1 MRADEII
8 VVDVGN
14 TNTGLGVFSGLR
26 RMLRIDVPTHSI
38 TLAKA
43 LVVLRKMADGRSIRG
58 AVYASVVPKKNAVW
72 LQALRRL
79 RPGLRI
85 LVVGP
90 ETKLGVPVTYPK
102 PHTIGADRL
111 ANSCAAAYRWGAPVI
126 VADFGTAVTFDVVDK
141 KRGYI
146 GGVIAPG
153 VPLMFSYLAEKTAL
167 LPKIEPGRTRHRV
180 GKSTEEAMQLGAR
193 WGYRGLVREI
203 FTELRRIPSLR
214 NARLC
219 ATGGLAHWIM
229 KGSDLPVIIDPDL
242 TLFGLARIYQLN
254 S

>member
-1 MRADEII
+1 MQRDEII

-14 TNTGLGVFSGLR
+14 TSTGLGVFSGLR
-26 RMLRIDVPTHSI
+26 RLLRTDMPTHSV

-43 LVVLRKMADGRSIRG
+43 FAVLRKVARGRSIGG

-72 LQALRRL
+72 LRALRQL
-79 RPGLRI
+79 CPGLRI
-85 LVVGP
+85 IVVGAK
-90 ETKLGVPVTYPK
+90 TNLGVPVTYPK

-111 ANSCAAAYRWGAPVI
+111 ANACAAAYRWGAPVI
-126 VADFGTAVTFDVVDK
+126 VADFGTAVTFDVIEK

-167 LPKIEPGRTRHRV
+167 LPKIEPGEARHRV
-180 GKSTEEAMQLGAR
+180 GQSTEEAMQLGAR

-203 FTELRRIPSLR
+203 FTELRRTPSLR
-214 NARLC
+214 HARLC
-219 ATGGLAHWIM
+219 ATGGLARWVM
-229 KGSDLPVIIDPDL
+229 KGSDLPVIIDPEL
-242 TLFGLARIYQLN
+242 TLLGLARIYQLN